1 MNKNSSQYANDILNA
16 ISIISEKNIQNAEFD
31 RTIKAVIVRCEDS
44 TVGKYIIRYNDIEQE
59 AYAINSSIKYRDNE
73 YVFVLVPKNN
83 SMSIK
88 TIIGSVDHLVTEY
101 DDLPET
107 SELYNTLGPNILIS
121 NDRVFACSSY
131 AEDIY
136 ECLYT
141 INPPSGWENKIEIN
155 QDNLNTYLTSGDA
168 LVLKMDVQ
176 TLLDA
181 GQRKNGEYGI
191 EYTLV
196 FSDNG
201 DESKEIQRTYTISQM
216 DVYGNPYGLN
226 TVTSVEHL
234 ETIDARNLKYIKDIY
249 LFCRKFPYTNESK
262 AQIPDIFISNV
273 SLNGANLL
281 DTSELTG
288 YSLNIDYSTN
298 GRIFNQN
305 NLNILLLA
313 QMKIKGRLIQNNVK
327 YYWFKENGLVVKG
340 HEKYSSLAGFG
351 WECLNYKSNN
361 EFVGLSDN
369 RICIT
374 IDEDNENLSSTND
387 QQYQGNK
394 ILTILANQ
402 DKNVQIK
409 CVAIYSG
416 STKASK
422 EISLT
427 NDTIEEDRVG
437 IVSSD
442 GDIRDYYYNNGS
454 PTLTCIINGE
464 DNLENYN
471 FVWSKANA
479 DGTSEVL
486 ENAAEAITAYQTA
499 KAQYENAL
507 QTLSKVAENDK
518 ETYKASSAYQSA
530 ITNYEAVQKDDL
542 IDENKYINVKIG
554 NIKNYAKI
562 TCGVEKNGLYF
573 GSASMTLYNHMES
586 KGEYNLQ
593 ILNGSQV
600 FQYDDDGISPC
611 SEIKEKPLKILDL
624 GFTLFDNVGQ
634 AIPYE
639 TIIANGEVLWL
650 LPKQN
655 TLLVKVRSDD
665 EQSKPDS
672 DLNDADLAFAA
683 DYYIYKNL
691 QFLPYSIASTFD
703 YKKTNNN
710 IRLYIKYKDMIF
722 DVYTDFTFPKS
733 GDPGT
738 NGTKYYAKIIPV
750 QVSQDNVTQLSS
762 DRVYFTDGSVFYND
776 SGSSIDALKFVL
788 FNGGERVN
796 GQASV
801 WSCPMSASVVGNS
814 PSVSNKKSHFKVV
827 PFASDTSFRK
837 VSLVES
843 YLPQDEYDFIDIVR
857 AQYGQNQDLK
867 YFAELPICFVKTG
880 QSDQYRLKVK
890 PRTGYTYVVY
900 KQDGTNPQY
909 DKVPFEIIIQKK
921 VNGIYIEQEPSQ
933 YNFSWYLNGELKE
946 FFANN
951 NKAIVIPNDT
961 YNGERLNNSV
971 VVTIDFVGSI
981 QIPIYM
987 LINRYGHK
995 ALNDWDGNGIELGE
1009 DDGIILAP
1017 QMGAGRKENDNSFT
1031 GVLMGEVKKVG
1042 EEDSQVGLLGYNKG
1056 QRTIFLDAQSGKAE
1070 FGKND
1075 AGKIVINPNL
1085 KVNNKDAGLLYSGN
1099 YALPST
1105 ADSFNLDVA
1114 TYRPSTNSGMV
1125 IDLSTPQ
1132 IGFGS
1137 GNFYVTSDGNLHS
1150 ESGEIGGW
1158 QITPNTLQSTYLTG
1172 NNVGGIYLNSDGST
1186 ATEQAIRVNNG
1197 TKDIFSVNYQGDLH
1211 SEAGDIGGW
1220 NISSTSLSNSSV
1232 GMKVPASNDD
1242 IVFYAGSTNPTTAS
1256 PYYVQNDGFFKSTK
1270 GKIANWSI
1278 GDNALTDGHTG
1289 LGSTS
1294 FRGDTVNIWSGTS
1307 SNAGDIQFAVSNQG
1321 KVYAVAGDIG
1331 NWNLST
1337 AGLRSGQMGST
1348 AGGINLDANG
1358 TIQGGNST
1366 YQWAIDKNGNAAFN
1380 NINASGGTIGSWTI
1394 TGGYNNGSIVG
1405 KNGLVSLNSDGTITA
1420 QSGYIGNVSIRDG
1433 GLFGNNWHVTNASA
1447 VFNGLHI
1454 DAANGT
1460 AYSGGSAGVSGDGY
1474 DWGPTAQASYL
1485 DTSRVTDGSGRSI
1498 DDKIKFLY
1506 VEYLEADDGKFSN
1519 LDLKNRT
1526 LNVTNMLNPP
1536 SKGLFTPIQVVV
1548 KNGNTTTTQT
1558 IYAITQTDFNNPENW
1573 LGLHRFVTAD

>member
-16 ISIISEKNIQNAEFD
+16 ISIISEKNIQDAEFD
-31 RTIKAVIVRCEDS
+31 RTIKAVIVRCEDKN
-44 TVGKYIIRYNDIEQE
+44 TGKYIIRYNDIEQE

-88 TIIGSVDHLVTEY
+88 TIIGSVDHLVTEN
-101 DDLPET
+101 DNIQET
-107 SELYNTLGPNILIS
+107 SELYNTLGPNILILD
-121 NDRVFACSSY
+121 NKGFACSSY

-141 INPPSGWENKIEIN
+141 INPPAGWENKINIDQN
-155 QDNLNTYLTSGDA
+155 NLNTYLTSGNA

-181 GQRKNGEYGI
+181 GQRKNGEYGL

-201 DESKEIQRTYTISQM
+201 DESKQIQRTYTISQM

-234 ETIDARNLKYIKDIY
+234 QNVDARNLKYIKDIY

-262 AQIPDIFISNV
+262 AQIPDIFISNI

-281 DTSELTG
+281 DTNDLVG

-298 GRIFNQN
+298 GKIFNEN
-305 NLNILLLA
+305 NTDILLLG
-313 QMKIKGRLIQNNVK
+313 QMKLKGRLIQNNVK

-374 IDEDNENLSSTND
+374 IDQNNNGLNNNNGQE
-387 QQYQGNK
+387 YQENK

-402 DKNVQIK
+402 DKHVSIK
-409 CVAIYSG
+409 CIAIYNS

-422 EISLT
+422 DISLT
-427 NDTIEEDRVG
+427 NDTIEEDRLS
-437 IVSSD
+437 IISSD

-454 PTLTCIINGE
+454 PTLTCVINGE
-464 DNLENYN
+464 DNLEEYN
-471 FVWSKANA
+471 FVWSKVNA

-486 ENAAEAITAYQTA
+486 ENAAEAITAYLTA
-499 KAQYENAL
+499 KEQYENAL
-507 QTLSKVAENDK
+507 QTLSKVAQSDK
-518 ETYKASSAYQSA
+518 EIYKSSSAYQDA
-530 ITNYEAVQKDDL
+530 ITNYQSVQKDDL
-542 IDENKYINVKIG
+542 INKNQYINVKIG

-573 GSASMTLYNHMES
+573 GSASITLYNHMEF

-600 FQYDDDGISPC
+600 FQYDNDGISPC
-611 SEIKEKPLKILDL
+611 SETKEKPLKILDL
-624 GFTLFDNVGQ
+624 SFALFDNVGQ
-634 AIPYE
+634 TIPYE
-639 TIIANGEVLWL
+639 SIVANGEVLWL

-655 TLLVKVRSDD
+655 TLLVKVNPDD

-672 DLNDADLAFAA
+672 DLNDADKALAA

-691 QFLPYSIASTFD
+691 KFLSYSIAPTFD

-710 IRLYIKYKDMIF
+710 IRLYVKYKDMIF

-750 QVSQDNVTQLSS
+750 QIDQDNVTELSS
-762 DRVYFTDGSVFYND
+762 ERVYFTDGQAFYND
-776 SGSSIDALKFVL
+776 SGSPIDALKFVL

-801 WSCPMSASVVGNS
+801 WSCPMSASVVGDT
-814 PSVSNKKSHFKVV
+814 PSVSGKKSHFRVV
-827 PFASDTSFRK
+827 PLSSDTSYRK
-837 VSLVES
+837 VVLNENF
-843 YLPQDEYDFIDIVR
+843 LPQDEYDFIDIVR
-857 AQYGQNQDLK
+857 AQYGQGQDLK
-867 YFAELPICFVKTG
+867 YFAQLPICYVKTNNT
-880 QSDQYRLKVK
+880 DQYRLKVK

-909 DKVPFEIIIQKK
+909 DNVPFEIIIQKK
-921 VNGIYIEQEPSQ
+921 INGIYIEQEPYQ
-933 YNFSWYLNGELKE
+933 YNFSWYLNGEFKE
-946 FFANN
+946 YFANN

-961 YNGERLNNSV
+961 YNGERLNNSI

-1031 GVLMGEVKKVG
+1031 GVLMGEVKKIG
-1042 EEDSQVGLLGYNKG
+1042 DEESQVGLLGYNKG

-1075 AGKIVINPNL
+1075 AGKIIINPNL
-1085 KVNNKDAGLLYSGN
+1085 KVNGKDAGLLYSGN
-1099 YALPST
+1099 YVLPST
-1105 ADSFNLDVA
+1105 VGSIDLDVSS
-1114 TYRPSTNSGMV
+1114 YRPSSNAGMV

-1132 IGFGS
+1132 LGFGS
-1137 GNFYVTSDGNLHS
+1137 GNFYVTSAGNIHS

-1158 QITPNTLQSTYLTG
+1158 QIAPHALQSTYTIG
-1172 NNVGGIYLNSDGST
+1172 NQVGGIYLNSDGST
-1186 ATEQAIRVNNG
+1186 TTNPAIKVNDGN
-1197 TKDIFSVNYQGDLH
+1197 KDIFSVNYRGALH
-1211 SEAGDIGGW
+1211 SESGDIGGW

-1232 GMKVPASNDD
+1232 GMKVPSSNDD
-1242 IVFYAGSTNPTTAS
+1242 VVFYAGSTTPTTVA
-1256 PYYVQNDGFFKSTK
+1256 PYYVQNDGYFKSTK
-1270 GKIANWSI
+1270 GKIANWDI
-1278 GDNALTDGHTG
+1278 GDNSLTNGHTG
-1289 LGSTS
+1289 LGSTA
-1294 FRGDTVNIWSGTS
+1294 FKGDTVNIWAGPTT
-1307 SNAGDIQFAVSNQG
+1307 NANDIQFAVSNQG
-1321 KVYAVAGDIG
+1321 KVYATAGEIG
-1331 NWNLST
+1331 RWNLST
-1337 AGLRSGQMGST
+1337 AGLKTGDMAST
-1348 AGGINLDANG
+1348 AGGIVLDPSG
-1358 TIQGGNST
+1358 TISGGNPT
-1366 YQWAIDKNGNAAFN
+1366 YQWAINKNGNAAFN
-1380 NINASGGTIGSWTI
+1380 NINASGGNIGNWTI
-1394 TGGYNNGSIVG
+1394 NNGAIIGPS
-1405 KNGLVSLNSDGTITA
+1405 GLVSLNNDGTINA
-1420 QSGYIGNVSIRDG
+1420 ARGYIGNVEIRDG
-1433 GLFGNNWHVTNASA
+1433 GLYGNNWYVNNNSA

-1460 AYSGGSAGVSGDGY
+1460 AYSGGSAGISGSGY
-1474 DWGPTAQASYL
+1474 DWGPTAQ
-1485 DTSRVTDGSGRSI
+1485 TSSFDPGRVTDGSGRTI
-1498 DDKIKFLY
+1498 DDRIKELY
-1506 VEYLEADDGKFSN
+1506 VSYLNASTGVFGNLQLNRRVLDISAGFKPVSETEFEQCEILIRSN
-1519 LDLKNRT
+1519 
-1526 LNVTNMLNPP
+1526 
-1536 SKGLFTPIQVVV
+1536 
-1548 KNGNTTTTQT
+1548 NTTAWKTA
-1558 IYAITQTDFNNPENW
+1558 YVLSNNHTD
-1573 LGLHRFVTAD
+1573 LGLHVFVTADMRS

>member
-16 ISIISEKNIQNAEFD
+16 ISIISEKNIQDAEFD
-31 RTIKAVIVRCEDS
+31 RTIKAVIVRCEDKN
-44 TVGKYIIRYNDIEQE
+44 TGKYIIRYNDIEQE
-59 AYAINSSIKYRDNE
+59 AYAINSSVKYRDNE

-88 TIIGSVDHLVTEY
+88 TIIGSVDHLVTEN
-101 DDLPET
+101 DNIQET

-121 NDRVFACSSY
+121 DDKVFACSSY

-141 INPPSGWENKIEIN
+141 INPPAGWENKIDIN
-155 QDNLNTYLTSGDA
+155 QNNLNTYLTSGDA

-181 GQRKNGEYGI
+181 GQRKNGEYGL

-201 DESKEIQRTYTISQM
+201 DESKQIQRTYTISQM

-234 ETIDARNLKYIKDIY
+234 QNVDARNLKYIKDIY

-262 AQIPDIFISNV
+262 AQIPDIFISNI

-281 DTSELTG
+281 DTNDLVG

-298 GRIFNQN
+298 GKIFNEN
-305 NLNILLLA
+305 NTDILLLG
-313 QMKIKGRLIQNNVK
+313 QMKLKGRLIQNNVK

-340 HEKYSSLAGFG
+340 HEKYSPLAGFG

-374 IDEDNENLSSTND
+374 IDQNNSGLSSND
-387 QQYQGNK
+387 GQEYQENK
-394 ILTILANQ
+394 VLTILANQ
-402 DKNVQIK
+402 DKHIGIK
-409 CVAIYSG
+409 CIAIYNG
-416 STKASK
+416 NTKASK
-422 EISLT
+422 EIVLT
-427 NDTIEEDRVG
+427 NDTIEENKLS

-454 PTLTCIINGE
+454 PTLTCVINGE
-464 DNLENYN
+464 SDLSDYD
-471 FVWSKANA
+471 FVWSKVNA

-486 ENAAEAITAYQTA
+486 ENAAEVITAYLTA
-499 KAQYENAL
+499 KEQYDNAL
-507 QTLSKVAENDK
+507 ETLSKVAESDK
-518 ETYKASSAYQSA
+518 ETYKSSSAYQDA
-530 ITNYEAVQKDDL
+530 ITNYQAVQKDDL
-542 IDENKYINVKIG
+542 INKNQYINVKIG

-562 TCGVEKNGLYF
+562 TCGVEKNDLYF
-573 GSASMTLYNHMES
+573 GSASITLYNHMES

-624 GFTLFDNVGQ
+624 SFALFDNIGQ
-634 AIPYE
+634 TIPYE
-639 TIIANGEVLWL
+639 SIVANGEVLWL
-650 LPKQN
+650 LPKQD
-655 TLLVKVRSDD
+655 TLLVKVNPDD

-672 DLNDADLAFAA
+672 DLNDADKALAA

-691 QFLPYSIASTFD
+691 KSLSYSIAPTFD

-710 IRLYIKYKDMIF
+710 IRLYVKYKDMIF

-750 QVSQDNVTQLSS
+750 QIDQDNVTELSS
-762 DRVYFTDGSVFYND
+762 ERVYFTEGQAFYND
-776 SGSSIDALKFVL
+776 SGSPIDALKFVL

-801 WSCPMSASVVGNS
+801 WSCPMSASVVGDI
-814 PSVSNKKSHFKVV
+814 PSVSGKRSHFRVV
-827 PFASDTSFRK
+827 PLSSDTSYRK
-837 VSLVES
+837 VVLNENFF
-843 YLPQDEYDFIDIVR
+843 PRDEYDFIDIVR
-857 AQYGQNQDLK
+857 AQYGQGQDLK
-867 YFAELPICFVKTG
+867 YFAQLPICYVKTNN
-880 QSDQYRLKVK
+880 SDQYRLKVK
-890 PRTGYTYVVY
+890 PQTGYSYVIY

-909 DKVPFEIIIQKK
+909 DNVPFEIIIEKK
-921 VNGIYIEQEPSQ
+921 VNGIYIEQEPYQ
-933 YNFSWYLNGELKE
+933 YNFSWYLNGEFKE
-946 FFANN
+946 YFSNN
-951 NKAIVIPNDT
+951 NKAIVIPSDT
-961 YNGERLNNSV
+961 YNGERLNNSI

-981 QIPIYM
+981 QIPVYM

-995 ALNDWDGNGIELGE
+995 ALNDWDGNGIELGQ

-1017 QMGAGRKENDNSFT
+1017 QMGAGKKESDNSFT
-1031 GVLMGEVKKVG
+1031 GVLMGEVKRMG
-1042 EEDSQVGLLGYNKG
+1042 QEDSEVGLLGYNKG

-1075 AGKIVINPNL
+1075 AGKIIINPNL
-1085 KVNNKDAGLLYSGN
+1085 KVNGKDAGLLYSGN

-1105 ADSFNLDVA
+1105 VDSFNLDVA
-1114 TYRPSTNSGMV
+1114 TYRPESEAGMV

-1137 GNFYVTSDGNLHS
+1137 GNFYVTSNGNLHS

-1158 QITPNTLQSTYLTG
+1158 QIVPHALQSTYAIDG
-1172 NNVGGIYLNSDGST
+1172 NVGGIYLNSDGSEVT
-1186 ATEQAIRVNNG
+1186 FPAVKVNNG
-1197 TKDIFSVNYQGDLH
+1197 TKDIFSVNYKGDLH
-1211 SEAGDIGGW
+1211 SESGDIGGW
-1220 NISSTSLSNSSV
+1220 NISPVSLSNSSV
-1232 GMKVPASNDD
+1232 GMKVPTTNDD
-1242 IVFYAGSTNPTTAS
+1242 VVFYAGSTTPSTAA
-1256 PYYVQNDGFFKSTK
+1256 PYYVQNDGYFKSTK
-1270 GKIANWSI
+1270 GKIANWTI
-1278 GDNALTDGHTG
+1278 GDNSLTDGHTG
-1289 LGSTS
+1289 LGSTA
-1294 FRGDTVNIWSGTS
+1294 FRGDTVNIWAGTS
-1307 SNAGDIQFAVSNQG
+1307 TKAEDINFAVSNQG
-1321 KVYAVAGDIG
+1321 KVYAVSGQIG

-1337 AGLRSGQMGST
+1337 VGFNSGTVGSSE
-1348 AGGINLDANG
+1348 GGMSLDSHG
-1358 TIQGGNST
+1358 TISGGNST
-1366 YQWAIDKNGNAAFN
+1366 YQWTINKNGNAAFN
-1380 NINASGGTIGSWTI
+1380 NINASGGKIGNWNINQGAI
-1394 TGGYNNGSIVG
+1394 TGPS
-1405 KNGLVSLNSDGTITA
+1405 GLVSLNNDGTITA
-1420 QSGYIGNVSIRDG
+1420 TRGYIGNVEIRDG
-1433 GLFGNNWHVTNASA
+1433 GLYGSNWHVSNNSA

-1474 DWGPTAQASYL
+1474 QWGPTAQSSQI

-1498 DDKIKFLY
+1498 DDKIKALY
-1506 VEYLEADDGKFSN
+1506 VSYLEADDGKFGN
-1519 LDLKNRT
+1519 LNLRNRT
-1526 LNVTNMLNPP
+1526 LNITNMLNPP

-1548 KNGNTTTTQT
+1548 KSGNTTTTQT
-1558 IYAITQTDFNNPENW
+1558 IYAITQADYNDPTNW
-1573 LGLHRFVTAD
+1573 LGLHVFVTADPS

>member
-16 ISIISEKNIQNAEFD
+16 ISIISEKNIQDAEFD
-31 RTIKAVIVRCEDS
+31 RTIKAVIVRCEDKN
-44 TVGKYIIRYNDIEQE
+44 TGKYIIRYNDIEQE
-59 AYAINSSIKYRDNE
+59 AYAINSSVKYRDNE

-88 TIIGSVDHLVTEY
+88 TIIGSVDHLITEN
-101 DDLPET
+101 DNIQET

-121 NDRVFACSSY
+121 NDKVFACSSY

-141 INPPSGWENKIEIN
+141 INPPAGWENKIDIN
-155 QDNLNTYLTSGDA
+155 QNNLNTYLTSGNA
-168 LVLKMDVQ
+168 LILKMDVQ

-181 GQRKNGEYGI
+181 GQRKNGEYGL

-201 DESKEIQRTYTISQM
+201 DESKQIQRTYTISQM

-234 ETIDARNLKYIKDIY
+234 QNVDARNLKYIKNIY

-262 AQIPDIFISNV
+262 AQIPDIFISNI

-281 DTSELTG
+281 DTNDLVG

-298 GRIFNQN
+298 GKIFNEN
-305 NLNILLLA
+305 NTDILLLG
-313 QMKIKGRLIQNNVK
+313 QMKLKGRLIQNNVK

-340 HEKYSSLAGFG
+340 HEKYSPLAGFG

-374 IDEDNENLSSTND
+374 IDQNNSGLNSNDGQEYQEN
-387 QQYQGNK
+387 K
-394 ILTILANQ
+394 VLTILANQ
-402 DKNVQIK
+402 DKHVGIK
-409 CVAIYSG
+409 CIAIYNG
-416 STKASK
+416 NTKASK
-422 EISLT
+422 DISLT
-427 NDTIEEDRVG
+427 NDTIEEDRLS

-464 DNLENYN
+464 DNLEEYN
-471 FVWSKANA
+471 FVWSKVNA

-486 ENAAEAITAYQTA
+486 ENAAEAITAYLTA
-499 KAQYENAL
+499 KEQYENAL
-507 QTLSKVAENDK
+507 QTLSKVAQSDK
-518 ETYKASSAYQSA
+518 ETYKSSSAYQDA
-530 ITNYEAVQKDDL
+530 VTNYQSVQKDDL
-542 IDENKYINVKIG
+542 INKNQYINVKIG

-573 GSASMTLYNHMES
+573 GSASITLYNHMES

-624 GFTLFDNVGQ
+624 SFALFDNVGQ
-634 AIPYE
+634 TIPYE
-639 TIIANGEVLWL
+639 SIIANGEVLWL

-655 TLLVKVRSDD
+655 TLLVKTNPDD
-665 EQSKPDS
+665 EQSKPNS
-672 DLNDADLAFAA
+672 DLNDADKALAA

-691 QFLPYSIASTFD
+691 KSFSYSIASAFD

-710 IRLYIKYKDMIF
+710 IRLYVKYKDMIF

-750 QVSQDNVTQLSS
+750 QIDQDNITELSS
-762 DRVYFTDGSVFYND
+762 ERVYFTDGQAFYND
-776 SGSSIDALKFVL
+776 SGSPIDALKFVL

-801 WSCPMSASVVGNS
+801 WSCPMSASVVGDT
-814 PSVSNKKSHFKVV
+814 PSVSGKKSHFRVV
-827 PFASDTSFRK
+827 PLSSDTSYRK
-837 VSLVES
+837 VVLNENF
-843 YLPQDEYDFIDIVR
+843 LPRDEYDFIDIVR
-857 AQYGQNQDLK
+857 AQYGQGQDLK
-867 YFAELPICFVKTG
+867 YFAQLPICYVKTG

-890 PRTGYTYVVY
+890 PQTGYTYVVY

-909 DKVPFEIIIQKK
+909 DNVPFEIIIQKK
-921 VNGIYIEQEPSQ
+921 INGIYIEQEPSQ
-933 YNFSWYLNGELKE
+933 YNFSWYLNGEFKE
-946 FFANN
+946 YFANN

-981 QIPIYM
+981 QIPVYM

-995 ALNDWDGNGIELGE
+995 ALNDWDGNGIELGQ

-1017 QMGAGRKENDNSFT
+1017 QMGAGRKESDNSFT
-1031 GVLMGEVKKVG
+1031 GVLMGEVKKMG
-1042 EEDSQVGLLGYNKG
+1042 QEDSEVGLLGYNKG

-1075 AGKIVINPNL
+1075 AGKITINPNL
-1085 KVNNKDAGLLYSGN
+1085 KVNGKDAGLLYSGN
-1099 YALPST
+1099 YTLPST
-1105 ADSFNLDVA
+1105 VDSFNLDVA
-1114 TYRPSTNSGMV
+1114 TYRPESEAGMV

-1137 GNFYVTSDGNLHS
+1137 GNFYVTSNGNLHS

-1158 QITPNTLQSTYLTG
+1158 QIVPHALQSTYAIDG
-1172 NNVGGIYLNSDGST
+1172 NIGGIYLNSDGSEVT
-1186 ATEQAIRVNNG
+1186 SPAVKVNNG
-1197 TKDIFSVNYQGDLH
+1197 TKDIFSINYKGDLH
-1211 SEAGDIGGW
+1211 SESGDIGGW
-1220 NISSTSLSNSSV
+1220 NISPVSLSNSSV
-1232 GMKVPASNDD
+1232 GMKVPATNDD
-1242 IVFYAGSTNPTTAS
+1242 IVFYAGSTTPTTIS
-1256 PYYVQNDGFFKSTK
+1256 PYYVQNDGYFKSTK
-1270 GKIANWSI
+1270 GKIANWTI
-1278 GDNALTDGHTG
+1278 GDNSLTDGHTG
-1289 LGSTS
+1289 LGSTA
-1294 FRGDTVNIWSGTS
+1294 FRGDTVNIWAGTS
-1307 SNAGDIQFAVSNQG
+1307 TKAEDINFAVSNQG
-1321 KVYAVAGDIG
+1321 KVYAVSGQIG

-1337 AGLRSGQMGST
+1337 AGFNSGIVGSNE
-1348 AGGINLDANG
+1348 GGMSLDSHG
-1358 TIQGGNST
+1358 TISGGNST
-1366 YQWAIDKNGNAAFN
+1366 YQWTINKNGNAAFN
-1380 NINASGGTIGSWTI
+1380 NIDASGGKIGNWNINQGAI
-1394 TGGYNNGSIVG
+1394 TGPS
-1405 KNGLVSLNSDGTITA
+1405 GLVSLNNDGTITA
-1420 QSGYIGNVSIRDG
+1420 TRGYIGDVEIRDG
-1433 GLFGNNWHVTNASA
+1433 GLYGSNWHVSNNSA

-1460 AYSGGSAGVSGDGY
+1460 AYSGGSAGVSGSGY
-1474 DWGPTAQASYL
+1474 DWGPTAQ
-1485 DTSRVTDGSGRSI
+1485 TSSFDPGRVTDGSGRTI
-1498 DDKIKFLY
+1498 DDRIKELY
-1506 VEYLEADDGKFSN
+1506 VEYLNASTGIFGNLQLNRRVLNISAGFKPVSETEFEQCEILIRSN
-1519 LDLKNRT
+1519 
-1526 LNVTNMLNPP
+1526 
-1536 SKGLFTPIQVVV
+1536 
-1548 KNGNTTTTQT
+1548 NTTAWKTA
-1558 IYAITQTDFNNPENW
+1558 YVLSNDHSD
-1573 LGLHRFVTAD
+1573 LGLHVFVTADVRA